1 MINKYSLVGILAL
14 LVIVAGCAGGGE
26 EPTNE
31 TASRES
37 TPEVTEPTPDEKV
50 VELEQMCAGV
60 AEAISARQAESS
72 LYDRVGGREGL
83 HTVVADTVQRHQVN
97 EQIKHLLDEV
107 DTDHLISQVTDFLVV
122 ATGGE
127 GEYTGRDMHE
137 AHAHMALTNAD
148 FLAAGSDL
156 GAAMESAGWGENEQ
170 QELLCAF
177 VSLRGEV
184 VAE

>member
-1 MINKYSLVGILAL
+1 MKKVMFLSLAIA
-14 LVIVAGCAGGGE
+14 LVIFAGCAGPAE
-26 EPTNE
+26 E
-31 TASRES
+31 TA
-37 TPEVTEPTPDEKV
+37 PEAEAVTEAPAVTELTPDEQV
-50 VELEQMCAGV
+50 AGFEQMCAEA
-60 AEAISARQAESS
+60 AEAMAARQAESS

-83 HTVVADTVQRHQVN
+83 HAVVADTVSRHQVN
-97 EQIKHLLDEV
+97 ERISHFLEGV
-107 DTDHLISQVTDFLVV
+107 DADHLVEQVTDFLVV

-127 GEYTGRDMHE
+127 GDYNGQDMKT

-156 GAAMESAGWGENEQ
+156 GAAMTAAGWGENEQ